1 MKFATPPHPGRLRL
15 ALIAFSAVVAAFGW
29 LAAAANPTGLFVAR
43 NLVPAGAAWLLLVYI
58 LLRRPSDARW
68 WLGWLGF
75 LVPALGL
82 SGYLHLA
89 FLNDW
94 RGIASEAVTPALLF
108 RFLPWYAAVAGGIGF
123 GIGWIVGR
131 AAMASRNRP

>member
-1 MKFATPPHPGRLRL
+1 M
-15 ALIAFSAVVAAFGW
+15 
-29 LAAAANPTGLFVAR
+29 
-43 NLVPAGAAWLLLVYI
+43 
-58 LLRRPSDARW
+58 LRRPGDPRW

-108 RFLPWYAAVAGGIGF
+108 RFLPWYAGVAGGLGF

-131 AAMASRNRP
+131 AAMASRERP

>member
-1 MKFATPPHPGRLRL
+1 MTHATFSHRGRLRL
-15 ALIAFSAVVAAFGW
+15 ALIVFSVVVAAFAW
-29 LAAAANPTGLFVAR
+29 LAAAANPTGQFVGR
-43 NLVPAGAAWLLLVYI
+43 NVAPAGAAWLLLGWIV
-58 LLRRPSDARW
+58 LRRPTDARW

-94 RGIASEAVTPALLF
+94 RGIASQAVTPALLF
-108 RFLPWYAAVAGGIGF
+108 RFLPWYAGVAGGIGF

-131 AAMASRNRP
+131 SAIAARSKR

>member
-1 MKFATPPHPGRLRL
+1 MTSSHRGRRRL
-15 ALIAFSAVVAAFGW
+15 ALIAFSAVVAAFAW
-29 LAAAANPTGLFVAR
+29 LATAANPTGQFVAR
-43 NLVPAGAAWLLLVYI
+43 NIAPAGAAWLLLAWIV
-58 LLRRPSDARW
+58 LRRPADARW
-68 WLGWLGF
+68 WLGWAGF

-94 RGIASEAVTPALLF
+94 SGIASEAVTPALLF
-108 RFLPWYAAVAGGIGF
+108 RFLPWYSGFAGGIGF

-131 AAMASRNRP
+131 AAMTTRARP

>member
-1 MKFATPPHPGRLRL
+1 MKFAITPHRGRLRL
-15 ALIAFSAVVAAFGW
+15 ALIAFGIVVAAFGG
-29 LAAAANPTGLFVAR
+29 LAAAANPTGVYVAR
-43 NLVPAGAAWLLLVYI
+43 NVAPAGAAWLLLGYI
-58 LLRRPSDARW
+58 VLRRPADARW

-89 FLNDW
+89 FLYDW

-108 RFLPWYAAVAGGIGF
+108 RFLPWYAGVAGSIGF

-131 AAMASRNRP
+131 AAMASRKRP

>member
-1 MKFATPPHPGRLRL
+1 MNFATSSHRGRLRL
-15 ALIAFSAVVAAFGW
+15 ALIAFSVIVGAFAW
-29 LAAAANPTGLFVAR
+29 LAAAANPTDQFVAR
-43 NLVPAGAAWLLLVYI
+43 NIAPAGAAWLLLAWIV
-58 LLRRPSDARW
+58 LRRPADARW
-68 WLGWLGF
+68 WLGWAGF

-94 RGIASEAVTPALLF
+94 QGIASAAVTPALLF
-108 RFLPWYAAVAGGIGF
+108 RFLPWYAGFAGGIGF

-131 AAMASRNRP
+131 AAMAPR